1 MRAQENRGLGPYH
14 PGVQGLESE
23 NTEPG
28 SVRCF
33 FLRSVVF
40 PVVIS
45 IVSACAPPGG
55 SIARAPV
62 DLRPPQLLAAGA
74 SSSSSFYARFDEP
87 VLLVKDSLGLE
98 PDLPMSG
105 ITEGSDLHIE
115 FAEPQSPGRDY
126 SIVGEVDDLHGNR
139 TRFLIRFIGWN
150 DRPPLMRISEIQSGK
165 NSSKANPH
173 RDYVELEVLEDGNTG
188 GEELVWSSSVK
199 TLTYRF
205 PGIEVRIGDY
215 IVLHLA
221 PEGLET
227 EIDELGADT
236 AVSGGVD
243 ATWGGRDLWC
253 KAGPLPDENGAI
265 GLRRRPGEGFIDG
278 FFYADRDKSGE
289 LEDNKLTDVIAEL
302 AASGA
307 WPLGGGAPAWNDAFL
322 WNPSTARSICRFDSA
337 VGPQSWYVTS
347 AGGQSP
353 GYVNPSP

>member
-1 MRAQENRGLGPYH
+1 MKTQENLGPGPYH
-14 PGVQGLESE
+14 PGVQRLESG
-23 NTEPG
+23 NTDPESIQCLFLH
-28 SVRCF
+28 SVLF
-33 FLRSVVF
+33 TIIV
-40 PVVIS
+40 S
-45 IVSACAPPGG
+45 IVSACAPPDG

-105 ITEGSDLHIE
+105 VTEGSDLHIE
-115 FAEPQSPGRDY
+115 FGAPQSPGCDY
-126 SIVGEVDDLHGNR
+126 TIVGEVDDVRGNR
-139 TRFLIRFIGWN
+139 TRFLIRFVGWN
-150 DRPPLMRISEIQSGK
+150 DRPPLMRISEVQSGK
-165 NSSKANPH
+165 NSSKSNPH
-173 RDYVELEVLEDGNTG
+173 RDYIELEVLSDGNTG

-199 TLTYRF
+199 TASYRF
-205 PGIEVRIGDY
+205 PGIEVSKGDF

-221 PEGLET
+221 PEGFET

-243 ATWGGRDLWC
+243 ATFGGRDLWC

-278 FFYADRDKSGE
+278 FFYADRDKFGE
-289 LEDNKLTDVIAEL
+289 LGANKLSTLVAEL

-307 WPLGGGAPAWNDAFL
+307 WPLGGGAPAWSDAFL

-353 GYVNPSP
+353 GCVNPSP